1 MNSKS
6 PLSSYSPLK
15 LGFKYTSPTSHSRP
29 DPEAPEWHK
38 APKAGSQ
45 ETLGL
50 TGPAGRAP
58 RGADQSLSQPSN
70 PEEVCVCVCVHAL
83 EFYEIP
89 YYLKLLARGLRLT
102 NLVT

>member
-70 PEEVCVCVCVHAL
+70 PEEVCVCVC
-83 EFYEIP
+83 
-89 YYLKLLARGLRLT
+89 ARAGIL
-102 NLVT
+102 